1 MSNSISAWLPSK
13 FKLVRVEQ
21 LITAGTVATFLI
33 KIPLPQWMINIADI
47 FYTGKNIQKNL
58 ISYIFAPITF

>member
-1 MSNSISAWLPSK
+1 MSDSLSAWLPSK
-13 FKLVRVEQ
+13 FRVVRVEQ

-47 FYTGKNIQKNL
+47 FYTGKNIHKNL
-58 ISYIFAPITF
+58 INYIFAPIVF